1 MQIWCDPAAP
11 DPAASAVALNST
23 ACKMSVR
30 TSCEADPAARGFI
43 AVNHPVIPSGDDAAL
58 SLSSVSP
65 VSKTVF
71 PKVSSEDLVGSALF
85 FVSWPSFG
93 SNPSSTS
100 IFQNT
105 TAAIHSAAVVAAAA
119 PATPN
124 AGTGPNPKIKIGS
137 RTANKTR

>member
-1 MQIWCDPAAP
+1 MQIWCEPAAP

-43 AVNHPVIPSGDDAAL
+43 AVNHPVMPSGEAL
-58 SLSSVSP
+58 SSKVS
-65 VSKTVF
+65 
-71 PKVSSEDLVGSALF
+71 KVSSEDLVGSASF

>member
-1 MQIWCDPAAP
+1 MQIWCEPAAP

-43 AVNHPVIPSGDDAAL
+43 AVNHPVMPSGDDAAL

-71 PKVSSEDLVGSALF
+71 LE
-85 FVSWPSFG
+85 
-93 SNPSSTS
+93 
-100 IFQNT
+100 
-105 TAAIHSAAVVAAAA
+105 
-119 PATPN
+119 N
-124 AGTGPNPKIKIGS
+124 AKTVFSKTIRKRS
-137 RTANKTR
+137 RKLWLEKARKQFEHVLENCG

>member
-1 MQIWCDPAAP
+1 MQIWCEPAAP

-71 PKVSSEDLVGSALF
+71 PKVSSEDLVGSASF
-85 FVSWPSFG
+85 FVSWPSPRKQPFVDEHLPEHHRG
-93 SNPSSTS
+93 DPLRGGGRRRGTRHPERGNGPEPED
-100 IFQNT
+100 QNR
-105 TAAIHSAAVVAAAA
+105 VE
-119 PATPN
+119 N
-124 AGTGPNPKIKIGS
+124 CK
-137 RTANKTR
+137 